1 MNRFFHTIT
10 TVFLIGVFFAI
21 IYAIYYVTYD
31 LISTARAFN
40 HDYETVTHAVS
51 FLFAIAACLLLAPYN
66 TIRPGDGYI
75 YGYTLKGKLFGVF
88 VSLLFTVLFT
98 ACVALAHN
106 IVSFLH
112 GGFLNPFL
120 YVDLYAQLFNEAVSF
135 SLFILLGILGPI
147 FMSFVD
153 RGGDFDPEPG
163 ARFEHIASRK
173 YAYALLV
180 TFLFGIPALLG
191 FTFG

>member
-1 MNRFFHTIT
+1 MSRVLNQIG
-10 TVFLIGVFFAI
+10 TVFVIGVFFAI
-21 IYAIYYVTYD
+21 IYVIYYVTNN

-40 HDYETVTHAVS
+40 HDYETVTHVVS
-51 FLFAIAACLLLAPYN
+51 FLFAIASCLLLAPYN

-75 YGYTLKGKLFGVF
+75 YGYSLKGKLFGVF
-88 VSLLFTVLFT
+88 VSVLFAVLFT
-98 ACVALAHN
+98 ACIALALN

-112 GGFLNPFL
+112 GGFINPFI
-120 YVDLYAQLFNEAVSF
+120 YVDLYKQLFEEGASF
-135 SLFILLGILGPI
+135 ALFILLGILGPI

-163 ARFEHIASRK
+163 ARFENIAGKR
-173 YAYALLV
+173 YAFALLV